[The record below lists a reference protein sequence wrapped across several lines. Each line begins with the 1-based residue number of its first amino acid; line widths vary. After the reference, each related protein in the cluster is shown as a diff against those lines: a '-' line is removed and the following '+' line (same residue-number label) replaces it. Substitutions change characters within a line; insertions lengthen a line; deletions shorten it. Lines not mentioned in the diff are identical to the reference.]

1 MTSRIKTLR
10 WLALIGYLGL
20 FVLVPLWHIWLAP
33 SQLHSVEFQLLLYW
47 LPLFFPL
54 FGILRAK
61 PYTHA
66 WANFILMWY
75 FLHSLTV
82 LYTTPAVRGLAVLE
96 LVLTTVAFIG
106 CTYFARLQGRAL
118 GLTIPKLKQEP
129 EFQKPGSNS
138 ANSTLDGRVDQ
149 RH

>member
-1 MTSRIKTLR
+1 MTPRIKILR

-20 FVLVPLWHIWLAP
+20 FGLVPLWHIWLAP
-33 SQLHSVEFQLLLYW
+33 SPLHGVEFQLLLYW

-54 FGILRAK
+54 LGIIRGK

-82 LYTTPAVRGLAVLE
+82 LYTAPEVRGLALLE
-96 LVLTTVAFIG
+96 LMLTIMAFIG

-118 GLTIPKLKQEP
+118 GLTIPKLKSEP
-129 EFQKPGSNS
+129 EFQKSVSKPSTSSPEAEHKHSN
-138 ANSTLDGRVDQ
+138 
-149 RH
+149 